1 MAGKAMS
8 NGCLLTK
15 IGIFLRVGNF
25 WEKGWK
31 LAHPTAAGSTV
42 KISLVLEI
50 VGVFM
55 KYLMRIIFSRG
66 KVRLF

>member
-15 IGIFLRVGNF
+15 IRIFFIGRKFLR
-25 WEKGWK
+25 KGWK
-31 LAHPTAAGSTV
+31 LTHPNAVGSTV

-50 VGVFM
+50 VG
-55 KYLMRIIFSRG
+55 IFTNISDENNTFPG
-66 KVRLF
+66 EK